1 MHFFVALLGILIG
14 ILVVLGIFSLVFW
27 GVGSLIVWIF
37 GINYTWTFF
46 HGVACSIV
54 YILLRNFFSK
64 E

>member
-1 MHFFVALLGILIG
+1 MNFLIALIGLLSG

-37 GINYTWTFF
+37 GINYTWTFL

-54 YILLRNFFSK
+54 YILLRNFFRK